1 LLHYVSRLHLQLPS
15 TTEIEPIRL
24 TYTPFR
30 IRDGPSDDRV
40 VINGGVSVKGD
51 ARGDFLVRR
60 TTKQEQKAFDSVHVF
75 MVIRQAL
82 TYVVVR
88 TLLVRYIFLP
98 HHD

>member
-1 LLHYVSRLHLQLPS
+1 MSRAYIFKQDPS

-51 ARGDFLVRR
+51 ARGDFLVKR

-82 TYVVVR
+82 TYVAAR
-88 TLLVRYIFLP
+88 TFLLSFLFLP
-98 HHD
+98 HHA